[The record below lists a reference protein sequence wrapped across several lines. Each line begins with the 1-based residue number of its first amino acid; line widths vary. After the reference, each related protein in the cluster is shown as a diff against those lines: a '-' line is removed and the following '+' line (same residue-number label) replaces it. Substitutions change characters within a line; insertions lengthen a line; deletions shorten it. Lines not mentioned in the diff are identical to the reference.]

1 MAKIDLNDYLEKLT
15 EPEDRETVANRAYQR
30 ELFEQYV
37 TKDGNFPEQRAQ
49 LLEDFRAG
57 KELTGPKGLRRK
69 LGAFD
74 LEYFGRAYLAH
85 YFVRPSPKFHGE
97 LDRIWREGVLKGMNP
112 ELDAKRISRAD
123 GCRRAIEAPRGHA
136 KSTTFT
142 FKDDLHAAVYGYK
155 HYIIIL
161 SDSSEQAEGFLVD
174 IKTELEENAALK
186 EDFGE
191 LEGKVWKSSV
201 ILLANGVKIEAIGS
215 GKKIRGR
222 RHKQW
227 RPDLI
232 VCDDLE
238 NDENVNT
245 PEQRKKLRDWFY
257 KAVSKAGDTYTDIV
271 YIGTLLHFDALLANV
286 AKNPSYKSVRYQGVI
301 SFATNG
307 ELWDAWE
314 SIFTD
319 LSNDNRQE
327 DALEFFQANR
337 EAMLEGTAVLW
348 EEKLSYYDLMVI
360 RISEGEASFNSEIQN
375 DPIDPENCTFQEE
388 WFDFWDDEG
397 KAQPDFSDPKFLFVG
412 ANDPSLGKN
421 KKSDTSS
428 IIALAKDTQTGYLYV
443 VIADIAKRKPDQIIE
458 DALDAS
464 RRLQR
469 EYKRPYYKFGV
480 ETVQFQYYFAE
491 IMRQRAA
498 AVGEYLPSSTHNAL
512 WNWAGVYTWCQET
525 YSSNTSLRARRGFT
539 SARIWFY
546 NSATYSVSFV
556 GFRPVLEIL
565 NTDPLISDSDR
576 DLGDKNSNF
585 TITYTVDDADS
596 GDVLTATE
604 SLDGQT
610 TKSFAPTRN
619 LVNTISVDVDSLSL
633 GKHTV
638 KVVVSDGQ
646 GGTATR
652 TWTFTRTNSAPTI
665 SGSDGNLGDKN
676 LGFTYAYTIDDADG
690 DTLTVVEELND
701 ETIRT
706 INNAPKGEELTV
718 TITSEKLY
726 ALGLNSVNTLKITVT
741 DGKGGTAY
749 RRVTFKR
756 TNSAPTIS
764 GQDKA
769 LGLKNGSFAENY
781 TVSDVEGDNVVVTEF
796 VDDVQIRSYQATLGQ
811 QETIELTREKWL
823 SLTNGQHQLRIEAVD
838 GNFATSVRVFSFS
851 KKETVIKFEL
861 AAPEETDAA
870 ATKVLVTPTWKIEGA
885 VAKVEACNNGFDA
898 VPTWEDITAMVQINR
913 VYNFTNKTKTASK
926 WGVNIRF
933 TITKN
938 EGFEGEVSISGFGG
952 AYE

>member
-1 MAKIDLNDYLEKLT
+1 MSKAERRRTRVSSTIDKLPDDIKGQLDVRLADTSNTYEELAAWLKAEGYEISKSAIGRYAIRTTQAAQRVAQTIQRTQAIAQAVEAHPDLDYTKAASMVLMDGLMQRVSTAEDDFQEMPLDKAGRLIASLARNATYEKRVRQDMKKKLSLPSSRWRRSSWRQSSSTLSLLASFTTCWSVQERRCWQMAKIDLNDYLEKLT

-112 ELDAKRISRAD
+112 EVDAKRISRAD

-498 AVGEYLPSSTHNAL
+498 AVGEYLPIEEINSTQNKD
-512 WNWAGVYTWCQET
+512 
-525 YSSNTSLRARRGFT
+525 
-539 SARIWFY
+539 ARIQ
-546 NSATYSVSFV
+546 SLQPFV
-556 GFRPVLEIL
+556 
-565 NTDPLISDSDR
+565 
-576 DLGDKNSNF
+576 
-585 TITYTVDDADS
+585 
-596 GDVLTATE
+596 
-604 SLDGQT
+604 
-610 TKSFAPTRN
+610 
-619 LVNTISVDVDSLSL
+619 
-633 GKHTV
+633 
-638 KVVVSDGQ
+638 
-646 GGTATR
+646 
-652 TWTFTRTNSAPTI
+652 
-665 SGSDGNLGDKN
+665 
-676 LGFTYAYTIDDADG
+676 
-690 DTLTVVEELND
+690 
-701 ETIRT
+701 
-706 INNAPKGEELTV
+706 
-718 TITSEKLY
+718 
-726 ALGLNSVNTLKITVT
+726 
-741 DGKGGTAY
+741 
-749 RRVTFKR
+749 
-756 TNSAPTIS
+756 
-764 GQDKA
+764 
-769 LGLKNGSFAENY
+769 KNGY
-781 TVSDVEGDNVVVTEF
+781 
-796 VDDVQIRSYQATLGQ
+796 I
-811 QETIELTREKWL
+811 K
-823 SLTNGQHQLRIEAVD
+823 
-838 GNFATSVRVFSFS
+838 FS
-851 KKETVIKFEL
+851 KKHKTLLKQMTEYPMGKNDDAPDGLQMAVKLALDVKIGRRVDYRSVIARALDF
-861 AAPEETDAA
+861 
-870 ATKVLVTPTWKIEGA
+870 
-885 VAKVEACNNGFDA
+885 
-898 VPTWEDITAMVQINR
+898 R
-913 VYNFTNKTKTASK
+913 
-926 WGVNIRF
+926 R
-933 TITKN
+933 
-938 EGFEGEVSISGFGG
+938 G
-952 AYE
+952 AY

>member
-1 MAKIDLNDYLEKLT
+1 MVGDYKSALRAGQRAYRARIARGQSPYLAVLDDVLKGVDIVAQEPLGLVEIPSDSLVGTKTSGRHTAFSYDFMPLLEPDTEFAAKWSNLCDAHLEEGIHTPIIAFEYMNRFYVQEGNKRVSVLKYYGAVKIPGTVTRLIPARTEDLENKIYYEFLDFYKLSKVNYVHFSKLGGYSKLQTLVCKASGEAWSEDDRLNFAAFYTMFHQQFEALGGRSLGLTTGDALLVYLSVYRYSDTYDATPAQVRQNLEKLWNEVKVLT
-15 EPEDRETVANRAYQR
+15 EPHGVELSLEPPKSPAEPLLSKLNIFSPSKQPSELRVVFLHEYNAKISAWVRAHDEGRDALAKVFPDKVYISCYEDV
-30 ELFEQYV
+30 
-37 TKDGNFPEQRAQ
+37 
-49 LLEDFRAG
+49 
-57 KELTGPKGLRRK
+57 
-69 LGAFD
+69 
-74 LEYFGRAYLAH
+74 
-85 YFVRPSPKFHGE
+85 
-97 LDRIWREGVLKGMNP
+97 NP
-112 ELDAKRISRAD
+112 EVDAKRISRAD

-397 KAQPDFSDPKFLFVG
+397 KAQPDFSDPKFLFIG

-498 AVGEYLPSSTHNAL
+498 AVGEYLPIEEINSTQNKD
-512 WNWAGVYTWCQET
+512 
-525 YSSNTSLRARRGFT
+525 
-539 SARIWFY
+539 ARIQ
-546 NSATYSVSFV
+546 SLQPFV
-556 GFRPVLEIL
+556 
-565 NTDPLISDSDR
+565 
-576 DLGDKNSNF
+576 
-585 TITYTVDDADS
+585 
-596 GDVLTATE
+596 
-604 SLDGQT
+604 
-610 TKSFAPTRN
+610 
-619 LVNTISVDVDSLSL
+619 
-633 GKHTV
+633 
-638 KVVVSDGQ
+638 
-646 GGTATR
+646 
-652 TWTFTRTNSAPTI
+652 
-665 SGSDGNLGDKN
+665 
-676 LGFTYAYTIDDADG
+676 
-690 DTLTVVEELND
+690 
-701 ETIRT
+701 
-706 INNAPKGEELTV
+706 
-718 TITSEKLY
+718 
-726 ALGLNSVNTLKITVT
+726 
-741 DGKGGTAY
+741 
-749 RRVTFKR
+749 
-756 TNSAPTIS
+756 
-764 GQDKA
+764 
-769 LGLKNGSFAENY
+769 KNGY
-781 TVSDVEGDNVVVTEF
+781 
-796 VDDVQIRSYQATLGQ
+796 I
-811 QETIELTREKWL
+811 K
-823 SLTNGQHQLRIEAVD
+823 
-838 GNFATSVRVFSFS
+838 FS
-851 KKETVIKFEL
+851 KKHKTLLKQMTEYPMGKNDDAPDGLQMAVKLALDVKIGRRVDYRSVIARALDF
-861 AAPEETDAA
+861 
-870 ATKVLVTPTWKIEGA
+870 
-885 VAKVEACNNGFDA
+885 
-898 VPTWEDITAMVQINR
+898 R
-913 VYNFTNKTKTASK
+913 
-926 WGVNIRF
+926 R
-933 TITKN
+933 
-938 EGFEGEVSISGFGG
+938 G
-952 AYE
+952 AY

>member
-1 MAKIDLNDYLEKLT
+1 MSKAERRRTRVSSTIDKLPDDIKGQLDVRLADTSNTYEELAAWLKAEGYEISKSAIGRYAIRTTQAAQRVAQTIQRTQAIAQAVEAHPDLDYTKAASMVLMDGLMQRVSTAEDDFQEMPLDKAGRLIASLARNATYEKRVRQDMKKKLSLPSSRWRRSSWRQSSSTLSLLASFTTCWSVQERRCWQMAKIDLNDYLEKLT

-112 ELDAKRISRAD
+112 EVDAKRISRVD

-397 KAQPDFSDPKFLFVG
+397 KVQPDFSDPKFLFIG

-498 AVGEYLPSSTHNAL
+498 AVGEYLPIEEINSTQNKD
-512 WNWAGVYTWCQET
+512 
-525 YSSNTSLRARRGFT
+525 
-539 SARIWFY
+539 ARIQ
-546 NSATYSVSFV
+546 SLQPFV
-556 GFRPVLEIL
+556 
-565 NTDPLISDSDR
+565 
-576 DLGDKNSNF
+576 
-585 TITYTVDDADS
+585 
-596 GDVLTATE
+596 
-604 SLDGQT
+604 
-610 TKSFAPTRN
+610 
-619 LVNTISVDVDSLSL
+619 
-633 GKHTV
+633 
-638 KVVVSDGQ
+638 
-646 GGTATR
+646 
-652 TWTFTRTNSAPTI
+652 
-665 SGSDGNLGDKN
+665 
-676 LGFTYAYTIDDADG
+676 
-690 DTLTVVEELND
+690 
-701 ETIRT
+701 
-706 INNAPKGEELTV
+706 
-718 TITSEKLY
+718 
-726 ALGLNSVNTLKITVT
+726 
-741 DGKGGTAY
+741 
-749 RRVTFKR
+749 
-756 TNSAPTIS
+756 
-764 GQDKA
+764 
-769 LGLKNGSFAENY
+769 KNGY
-781 TVSDVEGDNVVVTEF
+781 
-796 VDDVQIRSYQATLGQ
+796 I
-811 QETIELTREKWL
+811 K
-823 SLTNGQHQLRIEAVD
+823 
-838 GNFATSVRVFSFS
+838 FS
-851 KKETVIKFEL
+851 KKHKTLLKQMTEYPMGKNDDAPDGLQMAVKLALDVKTGRRVDYRSVIARALDF
-861 AAPEETDAA
+861 
-870 ATKVLVTPTWKIEGA
+870 
-885 VAKVEACNNGFDA
+885 
-898 VPTWEDITAMVQINR
+898 R
-913 VYNFTNKTKTASK
+913 
-926 WGVNIRF
+926 R
-933 TITKN
+933 
-938 EGFEGEVSISGFGG
+938 G
-952 AYE
+952 AY